1 MAKHRKAPFP
11 AIKSIAVP
19 PLRNTN
25 DERIAARI
33 RPPTVGRRGYEKSKS
48 RFMARRKLAARRN
61 LPAGG
66 AAGLNQVGKFPTFW
80 RSLVCVEPAIA
91 FDRCSLVGCRSM
103 LIVDSG

>member
-1 MAKHRKAPFP
+1 
-11 AIKSIAVP
+11 
-19 PLRNTN
+19 
-25 DERIAARI
+25 
-33 RPPTVGRRGYEKSKS
+33 
-48 RFMARRKLAARRN
+48 MARRKLAARRN